1 MLSFKES
8 KRLLGIF
15 RFAFVVNISMVLIC
29 GSGTLVLA
37 DTQNKK
43 PVKTLDGQQ
52 LYEIDCT
59 RCHTERYP
67 TERTDAQWKT
77 IMMHMQVR
85 ANLPP
90 DQVKKILQFLKE
102 NNKS

>member
-1 MLSFKES
+1 MKES
-8 KRLLGIF
+8 KWLLGIL
-15 RFAFVVNISMVLIC
+15 RFAFAVNISMVLTG
-29 GSGTLVLA
+29 GSGTVVLA
-37 DTQNKK
+37 QTQNKK
-43 PVKTLDGQQ
+43 PVKTLDGEQ
-52 LYEIDCT
+52 LYVINCT

-67 TERTDAQWKT
+67 TERTAAQWKT

-90 DQVKKILQFLKE
+90 DQVKKVLEFLKE